1 MENRRSTV
9 KEYFPFRNKLVFSI
23 VSPYRNCKQ
32 FMYWC
37 QEEGWVGGH
46 PLFIYVPTIVDD
58 HASAVI
64 VNAVKKLF
72 VLDRGLNFF

>member
-1 MENRRSTV
+1 M
-9 KEYFPFRNKLVFSI
+9 
-23 VSPYRNCKQ
+23 YR
-32 FMYWC
+32 C